1 MDRVLNKLNSVTK
14 DTTNQVKKISD
25 KVNALS
31 ELTKGVLGAGAAARH
46 TAEME
51 AAAAAARKVA
61 ANAAANAAAAQ
72 RLAAEDKNAATAKA
86 AANAAKSA
94 EAAAKAAK
102 EAEAAANE
110 ANQNRKRAALF
121 ENTAADS
128 AADAAAAANEA
139 NQNRKRAALFENTA
153 EEKAAAA
160 AANEANQNRKRAA
173 LFENANKNEN
183 TNLSKVNTSLFNNDK
198 KNNSNLAKIDTSL
211 FQNTP
216 SVAGRLALENVKEN
230 APQLQLTVPQ
240 QTRLRSYAEDLYRV
254 VRANPSAQVFIA
266 RTFEEI
272 RRNELTSDQ
281 ILRILSNL
289 RAIAREDSRTL
300 TDRNQPLDMVLNT
313 VTENASANRSAIGPP
328 TPTTDQRATLRNMVS
343 RFFNIGMDVVN
354 GLSDMD
360 LFNALLLYHFLS
372 MAPRSAR
379 SSSTAT
385 ASASA
390 PGLGNRAQELED
402 RAPRRQLAL
411 ENRPPA
417 QLALE
422 NRPPAQL
429 ALENRPPAQLALEDR
444 NENRGLRIRTPPN
457 AQNLYV
463 SPASTGSLSLS
474 NYDNNYRGNFT
485 NDETP
490 SPKASSRLNPGSSKN
505 MVVYAKGGRRS
516 RKMKSSRRMSCGCG
530 VKFGGARKTRNR
542 KNKRKSKT
550 SRR

>member
-86 AANAAKSA
+86 AANAVKSA

-153 EEKAAAA
+153 ENSASAAAAAAA

-198 KNNSNLAKIDTSL
+198 KNNSNLAKINTSL

-272 RRNELTSDQ
+272 RRNELTSEQ

-354 GLSDMD
+354 GLSDTD

-379 SSSTAT
+379 SSGARSSTA
-385 ASASA
+385 AASA

-402 RAPRRQLAL
+402 RAPQ
-411 ENRPPA
+411 NRPPA
-417 QLALE
+417 QLAL
-422 NRPPAQL
+422 Q
-429 ALENRPPAQLALEDR
+429 DR

-490 SPKASSRLNPGSSKN
+490 NPTPKASSRLNPGSSKN

>member
-121 ENTAADS
+121 ENTA
-128 AADAAAAANEA
+128 
-139 NQNRKRAALFENTA
+139 

-173 LFENANKNEN
+173 LFENANEN

-198 KNNSNLAKIDTSL
+198 GSNLAKINTSL

-272 RRNELTSDQ
+272 RRNELTSEQ

-313 VTENASANRSAIGPP
+313 VTENASANRTAIGPP

-379 SSSTAT
+379 SSSTAAASAS

-390 PGLGNRAQELED
+390 PVLGNRAQELED
-402 RAPRRQLAL
+402 RAPRSRSSSQLAL
-411 ENRPPA
+411 EDRPPA
-417 QLALE
+417 QLAL
-422 NRPPAQL
+422 Q
-429 ALENRPPAQLALEDR
+429 DR

-490 SPKASSRLNPGSSKN
+490 NPTPKPSGRLNPGSSKN

>member
-1 MDRVLNKLNSVTK
+1 
-14 DTTNQVKKISD
+14 
-25 KVNALS
+25 
-31 ELTKGVLGAGAAARH
+31 
-46 TAEME
+46 
-51 AAAAAARKVA
+51 
-61 ANAAANAAAAQ
+61 
-72 RLAAEDKNAATAKA
+72 
-86 AANAAKSA
+86 
-94 EAAAKAAK
+94 
-102 EAEAAANE
+102 
-110 ANQNRKRAALF
+110 
-121 ENTAADS
+121 
-128 AADAAAAANEA
+128 
-139 NQNRKRAALFENTA
+139 
-153 EEKAAAA
+153 
-160 AANEANQNRKRAA
+160 
-173 LFENANKNEN
+173 
-183 TNLSKVNTSLFNNDK
+183 
-198 KNNSNLAKIDTSL
+198 
-211 FQNTP
+211 
-216 SVAGRLALENVKEN
+216 
-230 APQLQLTVPQ
+230 
-240 QTRLRSYAEDLYRV
+240 
-254 VRANPSAQVFIA
+254 
-266 RTFEEI
+266 
-272 RRNELTSDQ
+272 
-281 ILRILSNL
+281 
-289 RAIAREDSRTL
+289 
-300 TDRNQPLDMVLNT
+300 
-313 VTENASANRSAIGPP
+313 
-328 TPTTDQRATLRNMVS
+328 MVS

-354 GLSDMD
+354 GLSDTD

-402 RAPRRQLAL
+402 RAPRTQLAL

-417 QLALE
+417 QLAL
-422 NRPPAQL
+422 Q
-429 ALENRPPAQLALEDR
+429 DR

-490 SPKASSRLNPGSSKN
+490 NPTPKASGRLNPGSSKN